1 MARERAGNR
10 LGVPEE
16 RVRLTSAGAET
27 DGEALTWKELAPLIA
42 IGEFRMERPTYGLAV
57 DLAQV
62 KVDVETGEV
71 SPEHLWVGY
80 DCGVPIDRTN
90 VMDQLVGAALAGVG
104 GALYERLVF
113 QESIPVSATLAD
125 YLVAHACDAPEIH
138 AYVFELGSPSN
149 PLGAKGAGEAGLIGA
164 GAAVANGVADA
175 LGWRGDAI
183 TRLPLR
189 SEEVFTAASWG
200 AEQDWPG

>member
-1 MARERAGNR
+1 
-10 LGVPEE
+10 
-16 RVRLTSAGAET
+16 
-27 DGEALTWKELAPLIA
+27 
-42 IGEFRMERPTYGLAV
+42 
-57 DLAQV
+57 V
-62 KVDVETGEV
+62 KVDPETGAIR
-71 SPEHLWVGY
+71 PEHLWVGY
-80 DCGVPIDRTN
+80 DCGVPIDRRK

-125 YLVAHACDAPEIH
+125 YLVAHASDAPEIH

-175 LGWRGDAI
+175 LGSRGDGI

-189 SEEVFTAASWG
+189 SEEVFVADSSG
-200 AEQDWPG
+200 AEQEWPG